1 MTGVSSARSGEPDS
15 AGTVAPVSLE
25 PAIDAGA
32 IRRRFLEVRHWEPV
46 QAGDRAGAASSRPL
60 RQAAVLIPL
69 VTRTSGLTVLLTR
82 RTDHLHDHAGQISFP
97 GGRVEPEDAGVTGT
111 ALRETA
117 EEIGL
122 RGECIEPLG
131 TVGTYVTATGYHVTP
146 VAALVHPPF
155 DLTPDPFEVAEVFEV
170 PLSFILDS
178 RNHQRNTVVTREG
191 RRQYHAIPY
200 GSFYIW
206 GATAA
211 MLLNFRA
218 YLHAPGVSR
227 QP

>member
-1 MTGVSSARSGEPDS
+1 MPYASG
-15 AGTVAPVSLE
+15 
-25 PAIDAGA
+25 IDAAA
-32 IRRRFLEVRHWEPV
+32 IRRRFLEERHWEPV
-46 QAGDRAGAASSRPL
+46 QAGDRAGTASSRPL
-60 RQAAVLIPL
+60 RHAAVLIPL

-97 GGRVEPEDAGVTGT
+97 GGRVEPEDAGATGT

-122 RGECIEPLG
+122 RGDCIELLG

-155 DLTPDPFEVAEVFEV
+155 ELAPDPSEVAEVFEV

-218 YLHAPGVSR
+218 YLHAPGVSQ